1 MSPHEQVVHL
11 HNHSEHSCLDGLSRL
26 KGMCQIAAEQGQD
39 AIALTDHGTLGG
51 AWKFAKAAKEV
62 GIKPIQGCELYLSL
76 GAREERN
83 EEIEPRDDEGDTDAD
98 DDSHGKTTGGGDT
111 KTRRYQHLTVLAG
124 STQGW
129 DSLVRIQSAAHSSFW
144 YKPRAD
150 FDLLARHSEGL
161 IVLTGCLGGPVASKL
176 KRGDYEG
183 ARANLGRLIEAVGK
197 DNVYVEV
204 MDHGIAAERKVTGG
218 LVDLAREFWGPADYE
233 KRVVATNDAHYPRD
247 TDAAA
252 HDAWL
257 AVGVGRKLD
266 DTNRFAFK
274 GTGYFIRSAEQMRG
288 IFDDGNGTG
297 KAVDTT
303 LDIAERC
310 SGDVLP
316 ASELRLPQFP
326 TPQGFT
332 GDAAAYLKHQVRAGA
347 QRRYGAPLPQPVRDR
362 LNFEFTII
370 SDMGLADYFLIVAD
384 IIDAS
389 RKHGVRVGP
398 GRGCLHGDSL
408 VWTEAG
414 YKTIRDVA
422 VGDRVRTHT
431 GAVRPVANTFRY
443 DVDEKLVT
451 LRAFSDGN
459 GVTMTGDHKVLIRRG
474 EYEARPERTK
484 GGAVYSEAITSPL
497 EWVRSDQV
505 SVGDLLCVPR
515 PQATVVSPGV
525 IDVAPLLPPA
535 PAGTTFTV
543 TSTEIIE
550 SYTTNK
556 PYPHSV
562 REVAAALSM
571 SRQVMQGM
579 LARRVPD
586 SGDIIESCANRWG
599 GLLRRRSVRQ
609 MRARDRLVA
618 ELRSRGFATLAD
630 WDRYVGITSTVV
642 VRTPRFIPVNE
653 DLCFLMGA
661 WASNGWLTTDSG
673 RSVGFAERRSTA
685 DDTIALMVK
694 RVWGLGI
701 QVASSTHSDLLQYD
715 VRCAAVRAL
724 FRSFAPDYVM
734 TAQTKHLPDW
744 VLGLSAEHRRSLLD
758 GLWWGDGTISGGRW
772 QYATSSPAL
781 MHQVRDLIWSLGAP
795 AGVDVDVDERT
806 DARPGYANR
815 SIGWRIR
822 TTPKFVAPKA
832 QFGGADE
839 DYIYLRVR
847 AVQASDR
854 ATEVFDLEVPV
865 EHSFMTDSYVVHNS
879 SAGSVTSYCLE
890 IVNVDPLAHGLLFE
904 RFLDPARVGMPDVD
918 IDFDTVGRDWAINY
932 AVTKYGAD
940 RVARIG
946 TFGMARSRQAIKNA
960 ARVLDHVPIGNELS
974 KLVPIVGDGKPMD
987 FDQLDDEDNGSSTA
1001 FRAKVAAS
1009 EEAKAVIELARSFE
1023 GVVAQE
1029 GIHACGVVIADATFD
1044 GLVPLRWDHRK
1055 GAEADT
1061 AVTVWDGKDMDD
1073 AQFLKLDFLGLRN
1086 LDVISEAVRLIEAT
1100 TGEVIDADNPPT
1112 DPTDERV
1119 RTTWAGIRAG
1129 RTAGLFQL
1137 DGSGMTKL
1145 CEQIAPESVA
1155 DLSAIIALYRP
1166 GPLGAKM
1173 DVHYVARKR
1182 GEEDVDYAI
1191 YTADPAEQAVIASV
1205 LNDTYGV
1212 PIYQESLMILGELVA
1227 GFGPAEKNRLR
1238 RAFSKKKRP
1247 EIEAMKV
1254 VFIDGAQAEVID
1266 ERGVVTKMAFAV
1278 STAEKLWETFDASA
1292 EYIFNKCLTGDT
1304 VLPTGVG
1311 EESWELGE
1319 LYRKLST
1326 IDTPGPVCG
1335 WCATVPSVVRGLC
1348 LGCYSWHQ
1356 DFHSADK
1363 GFTLLSYD
1371 AADGRIR
1378 PKRVRDVHHN
1388 GVRDVWRIE
1397 TGEGHVVR
1405 ATAQHR
1411 FLVPLGWVRVSE
1423 LAVGAHIAVDA
1434 GHERAGACHI
1444 VAFDEIVS
1452 ITADGC
1458 ADTYD
1463 VEMDDVGHNF
1473 VANGI
1478 VSHNS
1483 HSVAYGQTAY
1493 ITAYLKA
1500 NWPSQYGAALL
1511 AVTSQ
1516 DDKRQGTLNAL
1527 REEGV
1532 AVAPP
1537 SLRLGGISTLST
1549 EDGTVRL
1556 GMREIKGVGDAARW
1570 IVAERDTGGPFESVR
1585 DLLRRVKVPAT
1596 PGGPLVNNL
1605 GIGAVDGLIEAGALD
1620 EYGPRLGMKM
1630 ALRAER
1636 DSDNVEV
1643 PDMEW
1648 GSLERAARERDRLGL
1663 VLSAHPLVT
1672 LKDQVKIWRPPG
1684 MEGKTRPMSNVPVPV
1699 QKIGAV
1705 DGAEILTLGVLAS
1718 WAERSYSR
1726 GRMANIVLEGSTSA
1740 VECVLWDEQL
1750 LELKADGDLPVVG
1763 SILALRGK
1771 VTVTTVDT
1779 GDEDGGNEERRQVTA
1794 RRVWKVTL
1802 DDDARLAMPAASAH
1816 VPLRRITAI
1825 GVTPAA
1831 PATFP
1836 TTATSPPSEVPT
1848 EPTDTH
1854 RSSPAAAE
1862 NPEPEDTGREV
1873 VRLTLL
1879 LDKTDDAA
1887 TQLSTADWEHVR
1899 EQLFPTYPWRLL
1911 ESRIAETP
1919 GGTDLEVFATP
1930 DGRLELLITVCD
1942 EPVSGDNLVITSQ
1955 SVSG

>member
-1 MSPHEQVVHL
+1 MSPHGQVVHL

-26 KGMCQIAAEQGQD
+26 RGMCQIAAEQGQD

-51 AWKFAKAAKEV
+51 AWKFAKAAKEA

-76 GAREERN
+76 GAREEHN
-83 EEIEPRDDEGDTDAD
+83 EEIEPRDEEGDTDAG
-98 DDSHGKTTGGGDT
+98 DDSHGKTTSGGDT
-111 KTRRYQHLTVLAG
+111 KTRRYQHLTVLAA

-129 DSLVRIQSAAHSSFW
+129 DSLVRIQSGAHGSFW

-150 FDLLARHSEGL
+150 FDLLARHSDGL
-161 IVLTGCLGGPVASKL
+161 IVLTGCLGGPVANKL

-183 ARANLGRLIEAVGK
+183 ARANLGRLVEAVGK

-204 MDHGIAAERKVTGG
+204 MDHGIAVERKVTGG

-257 AVGVGRKLD
+257 AVGVNRKMSD
-266 DTNRFAFK
+266 PNRFAFK
-274 GTGYFIRSAEQMRG
+274 GTGYFIRSAEQMRA

-303 LDIAERC
+303 LDIAQRC

-316 ASELRLPQFP
+316 APHLRLPQFP
-326 TPQGFT
+326 ALAEFT
-332 GDAAAYLKHQVRAGA
+332 GTAADYLKQQVRAGA
-347 QRRYGAPLPQPVRDR
+347 QRRYGSPLPQEVRDR
-362 LNFEFTII
+362 LNFEFEIV

-398 GRGCLHGDSL
+398 GRG
-408 VWTEAG
+408 
-414 YKTIRDVA
+414 
-422 VGDRVRTHT
+422 
-431 GAVRPVANTFRY
+431 
-443 DVDEKLVT
+443 
-451 LRAFSDGN
+451 
-459 GVTMTGDHKVLIRRG
+459 
-474 EYEARPERTK
+474 
-484 GGAVYSEAITSPL
+484 
-497 EWVRSDQV
+497 
-505 SVGDLLCVPR
+505 
-515 PQATVVSPGV
+515 
-525 IDVAPLLPPA
+525 
-535 PAGTTFTV
+535 
-543 TSTEIIE
+543 
-550 SYTTNK
+550 
-556 PYPHSV
+556 
-562 REVAAALSM
+562 
-571 SRQVMQGM
+571 
-579 LARRVPD
+579 
-586 SGDIIESCANRWG
+586 
-599 GLLRRRSVRQ
+599 
-609 MRARDRLVA
+609 
-618 ELRSRGFATLAD
+618 
-630 WDRYVGITSTVV
+630 
-642 VRTPRFIPVNE
+642 
-653 DLCFLMGA
+653 
-661 WASNGWLTTDSG
+661 
-673 RSVGFAERRSTA
+673 
-685 DDTIALMVK
+685 
-694 RVWGLGI
+694 
-701 QVASSTHSDLLQYD
+701 
-715 VRCAAVRAL
+715 
-724 FRSFAPDYVM
+724 
-734 TAQTKHLPDW
+734 
-744 VLGLSAEHRRSLLD
+744 
-758 GLWWGDGTISGGRW
+758 
-772 QYATSSPAL
+772 
-781 MHQVRDLIWSLGAP
+781 
-795 AGVDVDVDERT
+795 
-806 DARPGYANR
+806 
-815 SIGWRIR
+815 
-822 TTPKFVAPKA
+822 
-832 QFGGADE
+832 
-839 DYIYLRVR
+839 
-847 AVQASDR
+847 
-854 ATEVFDLEVPV
+854 
-865 EHSFMTDSYVVHNS
+865 S
-879 SAGSVTSYCLE
+879 SAGALLSYCLE

-904 RFLDPARVGMPDVD
+904 RFLDPARIGMPDVD

-946 TFGMARSRQAIKNA
+946 TFGMALSRQAIKNA
-960 ARVLDHVPIGNELS
+960 ARVLDHVPVGNELS
-974 KLVPIVGDGKPMD
+974 KLVPIVADGKPMD
-987 FDQLDDEDNGSSTA
+987 FDHLDDEDNGSSTA

-1009 EEAKAVIELARSFE
+1009 EEAKTVVELARSFE
-1023 GVVAQE
+1023 GVVSIE
-1029 GIHACGVVIADATFD
+1029 GIHACGVVIADAPFD

-1055 GAEADT
+1055 GAEGDT
-1061 AVTVWDGKDMDD
+1061 AVTAWDGKDMDD
-1073 AQFLKLDFLGLRN
+1073 AGFLKLDFLGLRN
-1086 LDVISEAVRLIEAT
+1086 LDIISAAVRLIEST
-1100 TGEVIDADNPPT
+1100 TGETVDADNPPT

-1137 DGSGMTKL
+1137 DGAGMTRL

-1182 GEEDVDYAI
+1182 GEEDVDYGI
-1191 YTADPAEQAVIASV
+1191 YTPDPAEQAVIASV
-1205 LNDTYGV
+1205 LDDTYGV

-1266 ERGVVTKMAFAV
+1266 ECGVVTKMAFAV

-1304 VLPTGVG
+1304 VLPTGG
-1311 EESWELGE
+1311 AKSWELGE
-1319 LYRKLST
+1319 LYRKLSM

-1335 WCATVPSVVRGLC
+1335 WCAKVPSAVRGLC
-1348 LGCYSWHQ
+1348 RGCYAWHQ

-1378 PKRVRDVHHN
+1378 PKRVKDVHHN

-1527 REEGV
+1527 REEGI

-1537 SLRLGGISTLST
+1537 SLRLGGVSTIST

-1570 IVAERDTGGPFESVR
+1570 IVFERDAGGPFESVA

-1636 DSDNVEV
+1636 DSADVEV

-1672 LKDQVKIWRPPG
+1672 LQDQVKIWRPPG
-1684 MEGKTRPMSNVPVPV
+1684 MAGKTRQMSDTPVAI

-1705 DGAEILTLGVLAS
+1705 DGAEVLTLGVLAR

-1726 GRMANIVLEGSTSA
+1726 GRMANIVLEGSSSA
-1740 VECVLWDEQL
+1740 VDGVLWDEQL

-1779 GDEDGGNEERRQVTA
+1779 GDEDGSSEERRQVTA

-1802 DDDARLAMPAASAH
+1802 DDDARADMPVATAH
-1816 VPLRRITAI
+1816 VPLRSITAI
-1825 GVTPAA
+1825 GVTPPVATTTVTDTPSLSEMPTA
-1831 PATFP
+1831 PP
-1836 TTATSPPSEVPT
+1836 
-1848 EPTDTH
+1848 DTH
-1854 RSSPAAAE
+1854 RSSPAAAAE
-1862 NPEPEDTGREV
+1862 NPAPADTGREA
-1873 VRLTLL
+1873 VRWTLL
-1879 LDKTDDAA
+1879 LDKTNDTAA
-1887 TQLSTADWEHVR
+1887 QLSVAQQELLQ

-1911 ESRIAETP
+1911 ESRVAEAP
-1919 GGTDLEVFATP
+1919 VGTDLEVFTTP
-1930 DGRLELLITVCD
+1930 DGLLELLITVCD
-1942 EPVSGDNLVITSQ
+1942 GPVSGDNLVSSQ
-1955 SVSG
+1955 AHRLMRGMLRQMV

>member
-1 MSPHEQVVHL
+1 MSPHGQVVHL

-26 KGMCQIAAEQGQD
+26 RGMCQIAAEQGQD

-51 AWKFAKAAKEV
+51 AWKFAKAAKEA

-76 GAREERN
+76 GAREEHN
-83 EEIEPRDDEGDTDAD
+83 EEIEPRDEEGDTDAD
-98 DDSHGKTTGGGDT
+98 DDSHGKTTSGGDT
-111 KTRRYQHLTVLAG
+111 KTRRYQHLTVLAA

-129 DSLVRIQSAAHSSFW
+129 DSLVRIQSGAHGSFW

-150 FDLLARHSEGL
+150 FDLLARHSDGL
-161 IVLTGCLGGPVASKL
+161 IVLTGCLGGPVANKL

-183 ARANLGRLIEAVGK
+183 ARANLGRLVEAVGK

-257 AVGVGRKLD
+257 AVGVNRKMSD
-266 DTNRFAFK
+266 PNRFAFK
-274 GTGYFIRSAEQMRG
+274 GTGYFIRSAEQMRA

-303 LDIAERC
+303 LDIAQRC

-316 ASELRLPQFP
+316 APHLRLPQFP
-326 TPQGFT
+326 ALAEFT
-332 GDAAAYLKHQVRAGA
+332 GTAADYLKQQVRAGA
-347 QRRYGAPLPQPVRDR
+347 QRRYGSPLPQEVRDR
-362 LNFEFTII
+362 LNFEFEIV

-398 GRGCLHGDSL
+398 GRG
-408 VWTEAG
+408 
-414 YKTIRDVA
+414 
-422 VGDRVRTHT
+422 
-431 GAVRPVANTFRY
+431 
-443 DVDEKLVT
+443 
-451 LRAFSDGN
+451 
-459 GVTMTGDHKVLIRRG
+459 
-474 EYEARPERTK
+474 
-484 GGAVYSEAITSPL
+484 
-497 EWVRSDQV
+497 
-505 SVGDLLCVPR
+505 
-515 PQATVVSPGV
+515 
-525 IDVAPLLPPA
+525 
-535 PAGTTFTV
+535 
-543 TSTEIIE
+543 
-550 SYTTNK
+550 
-556 PYPHSV
+556 
-562 REVAAALSM
+562 
-571 SRQVMQGM
+571 
-579 LARRVPD
+579 
-586 SGDIIESCANRWG
+586 
-599 GLLRRRSVRQ
+599 
-609 MRARDRLVA
+609 
-618 ELRSRGFATLAD
+618 
-630 WDRYVGITSTVV
+630 
-642 VRTPRFIPVNE
+642 
-653 DLCFLMGA
+653 
-661 WASNGWLTTDSG
+661 
-673 RSVGFAERRSTA
+673 
-685 DDTIALMVK
+685 
-694 RVWGLGI
+694 
-701 QVASSTHSDLLQYD
+701 
-715 VRCAAVRAL
+715 
-724 FRSFAPDYVM
+724 
-734 TAQTKHLPDW
+734 
-744 VLGLSAEHRRSLLD
+744 
-758 GLWWGDGTISGGRW
+758 
-772 QYATSSPAL
+772 
-781 MHQVRDLIWSLGAP
+781 
-795 AGVDVDVDERT
+795 
-806 DARPGYANR
+806 
-815 SIGWRIR
+815 
-822 TTPKFVAPKA
+822 
-832 QFGGADE
+832 
-839 DYIYLRVR
+839 
-847 AVQASDR
+847 
-854 ATEVFDLEVPV
+854 
-865 EHSFMTDSYVVHNS
+865 S
-879 SAGSVTSYCLE
+879 SAGALLSYCLE

-904 RFLDPARVGMPDVD
+904 RFLDPARIGMPDVD

-946 TFGMARSRQAIKNA
+946 TFGMALSRQAIKNA
-960 ARVLDHVPIGNELS
+960 ARVLDHVPVGNELS
-974 KLVPIVGDGKPMD
+974 KLVPIVADGKPMD
-987 FDQLDDEDNGSSTA
+987 FDHLDDEDNGSSTA

-1009 EEAKAVIELARSFE
+1009 EEAKTVVELARSFE
-1023 GVVAQE
+1023 GVVSIE
-1029 GIHACGVVIADATFD
+1029 GIHACGVVIADAPFD

-1055 GAEADT
+1055 GAEGDT
-1061 AVTVWDGKDMDD
+1061 AVTAWDGKDMDD
-1073 AQFLKLDFLGLRN
+1073 AGFLKLDFLGLRN
-1086 LDVISEAVRLIEAT
+1086 LDIISAAVRLIEST
-1100 TGEVIDADNPPT
+1100 TGETVDADNPPT

-1137 DGSGMTKL
+1137 DGAGMTRL

-1182 GEEDVDYAI
+1182 GEEDVDYGI
-1191 YTADPAEQAVIASV
+1191 YTPDPAEQAVIASV
-1205 LNDTYGV
+1205 LDDTYGV

-1266 ERGVVTKMAFAV
+1266 ECGVVTKMAFAV

-1304 VLPTGVG
+1304 VLPTGG
-1311 EESWELGE
+1311 AKSWELGE
-1319 LYRKLST
+1319 LYRKLSM

-1335 WCATVPSVVRGLC
+1335 WCAKVPSAVRGLC
-1348 LGCYSWHQ
+1348 RGCYAWHQ

-1378 PKRVRDVHHN
+1378 PKRVKDVHHN

-1527 REEGV
+1527 REEGI

-1537 SLRLGGISTLST
+1537 SLRLGGVSTIST

-1570 IVAERDTGGPFESVR
+1570 IVFERDAGGPFESVA

-1636 DSDNVEV
+1636 DSADVEV

-1672 LKDQVKIWRPPG
+1672 LQDQVKIWRPPG
-1684 MEGKTRPMSNVPVPV
+1684 MAGKTRQISDTPVAI

-1705 DGAEILTLGVLAS
+1705 DGAEVLTLGVLAR

-1726 GRMANIVLEGSTSA
+1726 GRMANIVLEGSSSA
-1740 VECVLWDEQL
+1740 VDGVLWDEQL

-1779 GDEDGGNEERRQVTA
+1779 GDEDGSSEERRQVTA

-1802 DDDARLAMPAASAH
+1802 DDDARADMPVATAH
-1816 VPLRRITAI
+1816 VPLRSITAI
-1825 GVTPAA
+1825 GVTPPVATTTVTDTPSLSEMPTA
-1831 PATFP
+1831 PP
-1836 TTATSPPSEVPT
+1836 
-1848 EPTDTH
+1848 DTH
-1854 RSSPAAAE
+1854 RSSPAAAAE
-1862 NPEPEDTGREV
+1862 NPAPADTGREA
-1873 VRLTLL
+1873 VRWTLL
-1879 LDKTDDAA
+1879 LDKTNDTAA
-1887 TQLSTADWEHVR
+1887 QLSVAQQELLQ

-1911 ESRIAETP
+1911 ESRVAEAP
-1919 GGTDLEVFATP
+1919 VGTDLEVFTTP
-1930 DGRLELLITVCD
+1930 DGLLELLITVCD
-1942 EPVSGDNLVITSQ
+1942 GPVSGDNLVSSQ
-1955 SVSG
+1955 AP

>member
-1 MSPHEQVVHL
+1 MSPHGQVVHL

-26 KGMCQIAAEQGQD
+26 RGMCQIAAEQGQD

-111 KTRRYQHLTVLAG
+111 KTRRYQHLTVLAA

-150 FDLLARHSEGL
+150 FDLLARHSDGL
-161 IVLTGCLGGPVASKL
+161 IVLTGCLGGPVANKL

-204 MDHGIAAERKVTGG
+204 MDHGIAVERKVTGG

-257 AVGVGRKLD
+257 AVGVNRKMA

-274 GTGYFIRSAEQMRG
+274 GTGYFIRSAEQMRS
-288 IFDDGNGTG
+288 IFDDGNGTT

-303 LDIAERC
+303 LDIAQRC
-310 SGDVLP
+310 SSDVLP
-316 ASELRLPQFP
+316 DSHLRLPQFP

-332 GDAAAYLKHQVRAGA
+332 GNAAAYLKQQVRAGA
-347 QRRYGAPLPQPVRDR
+347 HRRYGSPLPQPVRDR

-370 SDMGLADYFLIVAD
+370 SEMGLADYFLIVAD

-398 GRGCLHGDSL
+398 GRG
-408 VWTEAG
+408 
-414 YKTIRDVA
+414 
-422 VGDRVRTHT
+422 
-431 GAVRPVANTFRY
+431 
-443 DVDEKLVT
+443 
-451 LRAFSDGN
+451 
-459 GVTMTGDHKVLIRRG
+459 
-474 EYEARPERTK
+474 
-484 GGAVYSEAITSPL
+484 
-497 EWVRSDQV
+497 
-505 SVGDLLCVPR
+505 
-515 PQATVVSPGV
+515 
-525 IDVAPLLPPA
+525 
-535 PAGTTFTV
+535 
-543 TSTEIIE
+543 
-550 SYTTNK
+550 
-556 PYPHSV
+556 
-562 REVAAALSM
+562 
-571 SRQVMQGM
+571 
-579 LARRVPD
+579 
-586 SGDIIESCANRWG
+586 
-599 GLLRRRSVRQ
+599 
-609 MRARDRLVA
+609 
-618 ELRSRGFATLAD
+618 
-630 WDRYVGITSTVV
+630 
-642 VRTPRFIPVNE
+642 
-653 DLCFLMGA
+653 
-661 WASNGWLTTDSG
+661 
-673 RSVGFAERRSTA
+673 
-685 DDTIALMVK
+685 
-694 RVWGLGI
+694 
-701 QVASSTHSDLLQYD
+701 
-715 VRCAAVRAL
+715 
-724 FRSFAPDYVM
+724 
-734 TAQTKHLPDW
+734 
-744 VLGLSAEHRRSLLD
+744 
-758 GLWWGDGTISGGRW
+758 
-772 QYATSSPAL
+772 
-781 MHQVRDLIWSLGAP
+781 
-795 AGVDVDVDERT
+795 
-806 DARPGYANR
+806 
-815 SIGWRIR
+815 
-822 TTPKFVAPKA
+822 
-832 QFGGADE
+832 
-839 DYIYLRVR
+839 
-847 AVQASDR
+847 
-854 ATEVFDLEVPV
+854 
-865 EHSFMTDSYVVHNS
+865 S
-879 SAGSVTSYCLE
+879 SAGAVVSYCLE

-932 AVTKYGAD
+932 AVNKYGAD

-960 ARVLDHVPIGNELS
+960 ARVLDYAPIGNELS

-987 FDQLDDEDNGSSTA
+987 FDQLDDEGNGASTA

-1009 EEAKAVIELARSFE
+1009 EEAKSVIELARSFE
-1023 GVVAQE
+1023 GVVSQE
-1029 GIHACGVVIADATFD
+1029 GIHACGVVIADAPFD

-1055 GAEADT
+1055 GAEGDT
-1061 AVTVWDGKDMDD
+1061 AVTAWDGKDMDD

-1086 LDVISEAVRLIEAT
+1086 LDVISEVVRLIEAT
-1100 TGEVIDADNPPT
+1100 TGEVVDADNPPT

-1119 RTTWAGIRAG
+1119 RATWAGIRAG

-1137 DGSGMTKL
+1137 DGAGMTKL

-1182 GEEDVDYAI
+1182 GEQDVDYGI

-1205 LNDTYGV
+1205 LDDTYGV
-1212 PIYQESLMILGELVA
+1212 AIYQESLMILGELVA
-1227 GFGPAEKNRLR
+1227 GFGSAEKNRLR

-1304 VLPTGVG
+1304 LVPTGGAKV
-1311 EESWELGE
+1311 WELGE

-1335 WCATVPSVVRGLC
+1335 WCAKVPSAVRGLC
-1348 LGCYSWHQ
+1348 RGCYAWHQ
-1356 DFHSADK
+1356 KFHHPAK
-1363 GFTLLSYD
+1363 GLTLLSYD
-1371 AADGRIR
+1371 SADGRIR
-1378 PKRVRDVHHN
+1378 PKRVKDVHHN
-1388 GVRDVWRIE
+1388 GVRDVWRVD
-1397 TGEGHVVR
+1397 TADGKSVR
-1405 ATAQHR
+1405 ATAEHR
-1411 FLVPLGWVRVSE
+1411 FRTPRGWTRVRNLTVGDQLLVHGGYEPEKFTEYRTT
-1423 LAVGAHIAVDA
+1423 VGDRRTGGSVYATGPDNAGYVDGGFVKLTEWTQATIVDA
-1434 GHERAGACHI
+1434 CCAECGVQGVRLERAHLNGDRTCNEPENLRWFCVSHHKRYDYLHNARRRRFGRGHAI
-1444 VAFDEIVS
+1444 AESAIVS
-1452 ITADGC
+1452 ITADGR

-1511 AVTSQ
+1511 AVTAQ

-1527 REEGV
+1527 RAEGITV
-1532 AVAPP
+1532 TPP
-1537 SLRLGGISTLST
+1537 SLRLGGVSTT
-1549 EDGTVRL
+1549 TDPDGSVRL

-1570 IVAERDTGGPFESVR
+1570 IVAERDENGPFESVR

-1596 PGGPLVNNL
+1596 PGGPLVQNL
-1605 GIGAVDGLIEAGALD
+1605 GIGAVDGLVEAGALD
-1620 EYGPRLGMKM
+1620 EYGSRLGMKM

-1636 DSDNVEV
+1636 DSDNVAV

-1648 GSLERAARERDRLGL
+1648 GSLERSARERDRLGL
-1663 VLSAHPLVT
+1663 ALSTHPLMA
-1672 LKDQVKIWRPPG
+1672 LKDQIREWRPPG
-1684 MEGKTRPMSNVPVPV
+1684 MHGKTRPMSDIPVAI
-1699 QKIGAV
+1699 QNIGTV

-1726 GRMANIVLEGSTSA
+1726 GRMARITLEGSTSS
-1740 VECVLWDEQL
+1740 VDGVLWDETL
-1750 LELKADGDLPVVG
+1750 LALKTGGDLPVVG
-1763 SILALRGK
+1763 SIVALRGK

-1779 GDEDGGNEERRQVTA
+1779 GDDGGSEERREVT
-1794 RRVWKVTL
+1794 VWQMWKVAL
-1802 DDDARLAMPAASAH
+1802 DDDARVGMPASSSQ
-1816 VPLRRITAI
+1816 VPLRRLTAT
-1825 GVTPAA
+1825 GATA
-1831 PATFP
+1831 PAPITSP
-1836 TTATSPPSEVPT
+1836 TADTSPPPVVPT
-1848 EPTDTH
+1848 EPTDTL

-1862 NPEPEDTGREV
+1862 TPEPVDPEPVNTGREV
-1873 VRLTLL
+1873 VRCSLL
-1879 LDKTDDAA
+1879 LDKTYDAA
-1887 TQLSTADWEHVR
+1887 AQLSSTEWERVH
-1899 EQLFPTYPWRLL
+1899 ELLFPTYPWRQL
-1911 ESRIAETP
+1911 ESRVAETP
-1919 GGTDLEVFATP
+1919 GGTDLEVFTTP
-1930 DGRLELLITVCD
+1930 DGRSE
-1942 EPVSGDNLVITSQ
+1942 LVIT
-1955 SVSG
+1955 VYDGPVPGDNVIITAAP

>member
-1 MSPHEQVVHL
+1 MSPNGQVVHL
-11 HNHSEHSCLDGLSRL
+11 HTHSAHSCLDGLNRL
-26 KGMCQIAAEQGQD
+26 EGMCQIAADQGQD

-51 AWKFAKAAKEV
+51 AWKFAKAAKEA
-62 GIKPIQGCELYLSL
+62 GIKAIQGCELYLSL
-76 GAREERN
+76 GDREEHN
-83 EEIEPRDDEGDTDAD
+83 EEVEPRDEEGDADAD

-111 KTRRYQHLTVLAG
+111 KTRRYQHLTVLAE

-129 DSLVRIQSAAHSSFW
+129 DSLVRIQSAAHDSFW

-150 FDLLARHSEGL
+150 FDLIARHSDGL
-161 IVLTGCLGGPVASKL
+161 IVLTGCLGGPVAGKL

-183 ARANLGRLIEAVGK
+183 ARANLGRLVEAVGK

-233 KRVVATNDAHYPRD
+233 KRVVATNDAHYPREL
-247 TDAAA
+247 DAAA

-257 AVGVGRKLD
+257 AVGVNRKMS

-274 GTGYFIRSAEQMRG
+274 GTGYFIRSAEQMRN

-303 LDIAERC
+303 LDIAQRC

-316 ASELRLPQFP
+316 VSELRLPQFP

-332 GDAAAYLKHQVRAGA
+332 GGAADYLKQQVRAGA
-347 QRRYGAPLPQPVRDR
+347 QRRYGSQLPQPVRDR

-370 SDMGLADYFLIVAD
+370 KDMGLADYFLIVAD

-398 GRGCLHGDSL
+398 GRG
-408 VWTEAG
+408 
-414 YKTIRDVA
+414 
-422 VGDRVRTHT
+422 
-431 GAVRPVANTFRY
+431 
-443 DVDEKLVT
+443 
-451 LRAFSDGN
+451 
-459 GVTMTGDHKVLIRRG
+459 
-474 EYEARPERTK
+474 
-484 GGAVYSEAITSPL
+484 
-497 EWVRSDQV
+497 
-505 SVGDLLCVPR
+505 
-515 PQATVVSPGV
+515 
-525 IDVAPLLPPA
+525 
-535 PAGTTFTV
+535 
-543 TSTEIIE
+543 
-550 SYTTNK
+550 
-556 PYPHSV
+556 
-562 REVAAALSM
+562 
-571 SRQVMQGM
+571 
-579 LARRVPD
+579 
-586 SGDIIESCANRWG
+586 
-599 GLLRRRSVRQ
+599 
-609 MRARDRLVA
+609 
-618 ELRSRGFATLAD
+618 
-630 WDRYVGITSTVV
+630 
-642 VRTPRFIPVNE
+642 
-653 DLCFLMGA
+653 
-661 WASNGWLTTDSG
+661 
-673 RSVGFAERRSTA
+673 
-685 DDTIALMVK
+685 
-694 RVWGLGI
+694 
-701 QVASSTHSDLLQYD
+701 
-715 VRCAAVRAL
+715 
-724 FRSFAPDYVM
+724 
-734 TAQTKHLPDW
+734 
-744 VLGLSAEHRRSLLD
+744 
-758 GLWWGDGTISGGRW
+758 
-772 QYATSSPAL
+772 
-781 MHQVRDLIWSLGAP
+781 
-795 AGVDVDVDERT
+795 
-806 DARPGYANR
+806 
-815 SIGWRIR
+815 
-822 TTPKFVAPKA
+822 
-832 QFGGADE
+832 
-839 DYIYLRVR
+839 
-847 AVQASDR
+847 
-854 ATEVFDLEVPV
+854 
-865 EHSFMTDSYVVHNS
+865 S
-879 SAGSVTSYCLE
+879 SAGSVSSYCLE
-890 IVNVDPLAHGLLFE
+890 IVNVDPLEHGLLFE

-960 ARVLDHVPIGNELS
+960 ARVLDHTPIGNELS

-987 FDQLDDEDNGSSTA
+987 FDQLDDEGNGASTA
-1001 FRAKVAAS
+1001 FRTKVAAS
-1009 EEAKAVIELARSFE
+1009 EEAKAVVELARSFE
-1023 GVVAQE
+1023 GVVSQE
-1029 GIHACGVVIADATFD
+1029 GIHACGVVISNAPFD

-1055 GAEADT
+1055 GAEGDT
-1061 AVTVWDGKDMDD
+1061 AVTAWDGKDMDD

-1100 TGEVIDADNPPT
+1100 TGEVVDADNPPT

-1119 RTTWAGIRAG
+1119 RATWAGIRAG

-1137 DGSGMTKL
+1137 DGAGMTRL

-1155 DLSAIIALYRP
+1155 DLSAIIALFRP

-1205 LNDTYGV
+1205 LDDTYGV
-1212 PIYQESLMILGELVA
+1212 AIYQESLMILGELVA

-1266 ERGVVTKMAFAV
+1266 EHGVVTKMAFAV

-1304 VLPTGVG
+1304 VLPTGG
-1311 EESWELGE
+1311 AKSWELGE
-1319 LYRKLST
+1319 LYRKLTT

-1335 WCATVPSVVRGLC
+1335 WCAKVPSAVRGLC
-1348 LGCYSWHQ
+1348 RGCYAWHQ

-1371 AADGRIR
+1371 AADRRIR
-1378 PKRVRDVHHN
+1378 PKRVKDVHHN

-1537 SLRLGGISTLST
+1537 SLLLGGVSTIST

-1570 IVAERDTGGPFESVR
+1570 IVAERDTGGPFESVA

-1636 DSDNVEV
+1636 DSADVEV

-1672 LKDQVKIWRPPG
+1672 LQDQVKIWRPPG
-1684 MEGKTRPMSNVPVPV
+1684 MAGKTRPMSDSPVAI
-1699 QKIGAV
+1699 QNIGAV
-1705 DGAEILTLGVLAS
+1705 DGAEVLTLGVLAR

-1726 GRMANIVLEGSTSA
+1726 GRMANIVLEGSSSA
-1740 VECVLWDEQL
+1740 VDCVLWDEQL

-1779 GDEDGGNEERRQVTA
+1779 GDEDGSSEERRQVTA

-1802 DDDARLAMPAASAH
+1802 DDDARADMPAASAH
-1816 VPLRRITAI
+1816 VPLRSITAI
-1825 GVTPAA
+1825 GVTP
-1831 PATFP
+1831 PVAT
-1836 TTATSPPSEVPT
+1836 TTVTDTPSPSEMPT
-1848 EPTDTH
+1848 APPDTH
-1854 RSSPAAAE
+1854 RSRPAAAAE
-1862 NPEPEDTGREV
+1862 NPAPVHTGLQA
-1873 VRLTLL
+1873 VRWTLL
-1879 LDKTDDAA
+1879 LDKTNDTAA
-1887 TQLSTADWEHVR
+1887 QLSVAQQELLQ

-1911 ESRIAETP
+1911 ESRVTETP
-1919 GGTDLEVFATP
+1919 GGTDLEVFTAP
-1930 DGRLELLITVCD
+1930 DGLLELLITVCD
-1942 EPVSGDNLVITSQ
+1942 GPVTGDNLVSSQ
-1955 SVSG
+1955 AR

>member
-1 MSPHEQVVHL
+1 MSPHGQVVHL

-26 KGMCQIAAEQGQD
+26 RGMCQIAAEQGQD

-111 KTRRYQHLTVLAG
+111 KTRRYQHLTVLAS

-129 DSLVRIQSAAHSSFW
+129 DSLVRIQSAAHASFW

-150 FDLLARHSEGL
+150 FDLLARHSDGL

-247 TDAAA
+247 ADAAA

-398 GRGCLHGDSL
+398 GRG
-408 VWTEAG
+408 
-414 YKTIRDVA
+414 
-422 VGDRVRTHT
+422 
-431 GAVRPVANTFRY
+431 
-443 DVDEKLVT
+443 
-451 LRAFSDGN
+451 
-459 GVTMTGDHKVLIRRG
+459 
-474 EYEARPERTK
+474 
-484 GGAVYSEAITSPL
+484 
-497 EWVRSDQV
+497 
-505 SVGDLLCVPR
+505 
-515 PQATVVSPGV
+515 
-525 IDVAPLLPPA
+525 
-535 PAGTTFTV
+535 
-543 TSTEIIE
+543 
-550 SYTTNK
+550 
-556 PYPHSV
+556 
-562 REVAAALSM
+562 
-571 SRQVMQGM
+571 
-579 LARRVPD
+579 
-586 SGDIIESCANRWG
+586 
-599 GLLRRRSVRQ
+599 
-609 MRARDRLVA
+609 
-618 ELRSRGFATLAD
+618 
-630 WDRYVGITSTVV
+630 
-642 VRTPRFIPVNE
+642 
-653 DLCFLMGA
+653 
-661 WASNGWLTTDSG
+661 
-673 RSVGFAERRSTA
+673 
-685 DDTIALMVK
+685 
-694 RVWGLGI
+694 
-701 QVASSTHSDLLQYD
+701 
-715 VRCAAVRAL
+715 
-724 FRSFAPDYVM
+724 
-734 TAQTKHLPDW
+734 
-744 VLGLSAEHRRSLLD
+744 
-758 GLWWGDGTISGGRW
+758 
-772 QYATSSPAL
+772 
-781 MHQVRDLIWSLGAP
+781 
-795 AGVDVDVDERT
+795 
-806 DARPGYANR
+806 
-815 SIGWRIR
+815 
-822 TTPKFVAPKA
+822 
-832 QFGGADE
+832 
-839 DYIYLRVR
+839 
-847 AVQASDR
+847 
-854 ATEVFDLEVPV
+854 
-865 EHSFMTDSYVVHNS
+865 S

-1061 AVTVWDGKDMDD
+1061 AVTAWDGKDMDD

-1205 LNDTYGV
+1205 LNDTYGTCVAEGQRVYSATRGLMTPIEDIAVGELVQGVNDEGRHVLAPVTAHNDNGTRPTIKVLFSSGQSLRLTSDHRVLTTRGWVQAGDLTNMDSVAAPWNLLPDDTTACTSSDRREIDSARLLGFLLGDGSITVGSDVYFINSDADLRNAVAAAGLRAFPDSSVAHYPSCKGVGRVRFTGGFRGGVGGSPEGAMLAWLRELGLKTARDVRPRGGTHSRDKFIPTRYLRRNDEVAQALLGALWDCDGRVGNSNNGSPNVAYKTISAQLAEDVRFLLLRFGITSTLTPNHYTNPTGRKETAYNIGVHQTKRFCEVVV
-1212 PIYQESLMILGELVA
+1212 PFMASRYKIDASRLLRAPRYRCQSGSYVPATQIALLPSRIDTSWRGFCRENNLSRSVFRKAFVGAETVSVLAALSGDSEMMRLVGSQWQRVMSVEPQEATRVYDITVEGVHNFVAEGVIVHNCVYQEELMQLGELVA

-1238 RAFSKKKRP
+1238 KAFSKKIRA
-1247 EIEAMKV
+1247 EMEAMRSSFV
-1254 VFIDGAQAEVID
+1254 DGAQAELRD
-1266 ERGVVTKMAFAV
+1266 EHGAVAKMAFAV

-1304 VLPTGVG
+1304 VVPTGG
-1311 EESWELGE
+1311 AKSWHLGE
-1319 LYRKLST
+1319 LYRKLTT

-1335 WCATVPSVVRGLC
+1335 WCAKVPSAVRGLC
-1348 LGCYSWHQ
+1348 PDCYSWHQ

-1371 AADGRIR
+1371 AADGRVR

-1397 TGEGHVVR
+1397 TGEGHVIR
-1405 ATAQHR
+1405 ATAAHR
-1411 FLVPLGWVRVSE
+1411 FLVPLGWARVEE

-1434 GHERAGACHI
+1434 GHERAGAAHV

-1779 GDEDGGNEERRQVTA
+1779 GDEDGGSEERRQVTA

>member
-1 MSPHEQVVHL
+1 
-11 HNHSEHSCLDGLSRL
+11 
-26 KGMCQIAAEQGQD
+26 MCQIAAEQGQD

-150 FDLLARHSEGL
+150 FDLLARHSDGL
-161 IVLTGCLGGPVASKL
+161 IVFTGCLGGPVASKL

-257 AVGVGRKLD
+257 AVGVNRKMA

-326 TPQGFT
+326 ALAEFT
-332 GDAAAYLKHQVRAGA
+332 GTAAAYLKQQVKAGA
-347 QRRYGAPLPQPVRDR
+347 QRRYGSPLPQEVRDR

-398 GRGCLHGDSL
+398 GRG
-408 VWTEAG
+408 
-414 YKTIRDVA
+414 
-422 VGDRVRTHT
+422 
-431 GAVRPVANTFRY
+431 
-443 DVDEKLVT
+443 
-451 LRAFSDGN
+451 
-459 GVTMTGDHKVLIRRG
+459 
-474 EYEARPERTK
+474 
-484 GGAVYSEAITSPL
+484 
-497 EWVRSDQV
+497 
-505 SVGDLLCVPR
+505 
-515 PQATVVSPGV
+515 
-525 IDVAPLLPPA
+525 
-535 PAGTTFTV
+535 
-543 TSTEIIE
+543 
-550 SYTTNK
+550 
-556 PYPHSV
+556 
-562 REVAAALSM
+562 
-571 SRQVMQGM
+571 
-579 LARRVPD
+579 
-586 SGDIIESCANRWG
+586 
-599 GLLRRRSVRQ
+599 
-609 MRARDRLVA
+609 
-618 ELRSRGFATLAD
+618 
-630 WDRYVGITSTVV
+630 
-642 VRTPRFIPVNE
+642 
-653 DLCFLMGA
+653 
-661 WASNGWLTTDSG
+661 
-673 RSVGFAERRSTA
+673 
-685 DDTIALMVK
+685 
-694 RVWGLGI
+694 
-701 QVASSTHSDLLQYD
+701 
-715 VRCAAVRAL
+715 
-724 FRSFAPDYVM
+724 
-734 TAQTKHLPDW
+734 
-744 VLGLSAEHRRSLLD
+744 
-758 GLWWGDGTISGGRW
+758 
-772 QYATSSPAL
+772 
-781 MHQVRDLIWSLGAP
+781 
-795 AGVDVDVDERT
+795 
-806 DARPGYANR
+806 
-815 SIGWRIR
+815 
-822 TTPKFVAPKA
+822 
-832 QFGGADE
+832 
-839 DYIYLRVR
+839 
-847 AVQASDR
+847 
-854 ATEVFDLEVPV
+854 
-865 EHSFMTDSYVVHNS
+865 S
-879 SAGSVTSYCLE
+879 SAGALVSYCLE

-946 TFGMARSRQAIKNA
+946 TFGMALSRQAIKNA
-960 ARVLDHVPIGNELS
+960 ARVLDHVALGNELS
-974 KLVPIVGDGKPMD
+974 KLVPIVADGKPMA
-987 FDQLDDEDNGSSTA
+987 FDHLDDENYGASAA
-1001 FRAKVAAS
+1001 FRAKATATD
-1009 EEAKAVIELARSFE
+1009 EAKAVVELARSFE
-1023 GVVAQE
+1023 GVVSQE
-1029 GIHACGVVIADATFD
+1029 GIHACGVVIADAPFD

-1055 GAEADT
+1055 GAEEDT
-1061 AVTVWDGKDMDD
+1061 AVTAWDGKDMDD
-1073 AQFLKLDFLGLRN
+1073 AGFLKLDFLGLRN
-1086 LDVISEAVRLIEAT
+1086 LDIISAAVRLIEST
-1100 TGEVIDADNPPT
+1100 TGEVVDADNPPT

-1119 RTTWAGIRAG
+1119 RATWAGIRAG

-1137 DGSGMTKL
+1137 DGAGMTRL

-1173 DVHYVARKR
+1173 DEHYVARKR

-1205 LNDTYGV
+1205 LDDTYGV
-1212 PIYQESLMILGELVA
+1212 PIYQEELMQLGELVA

-1238 RAFSKKKRP
+1238 KAFSKKKRP
-1247 EIEAMKV
+1247 EMEAMRSFFV
-1254 VFIDGAQAEVID
+1254 DGAQAELRD
-1266 ERGVVTKMAFAV
+1266 EAGNVVKMVFAV
-1278 STAEKLWETFDASA
+1278 GTAEKLWETFDASA
-1292 EYIFNKCLTGDT
+1292 EYIFNK
-1304 VLPTGVG
+1304 
-1311 EESWELGE
+1311 
-1319 LYRKLST
+1319 
-1326 IDTPGPVCG
+1326 
-1335 WCATVPSVVRGLC
+1335 
-1348 LGCYSWHQ
+1348 
-1356 DFHSADK
+1356 
-1363 GFTLLSYD
+1363 
-1371 AADGRIR
+1371 
-1378 PKRVRDVHHN
+1378 
-1388 GVRDVWRIE
+1388 
-1397 TGEGHVVR
+1397 
-1405 ATAQHR
+1405 
-1411 FLVPLGWVRVSE
+1411 
-1423 LAVGAHIAVDA
+1423 
-1434 GHERAGACHI
+1434 
-1444 VAFDEIVS
+1444 
-1452 ITADGC
+1452 
-1458 ADTYD
+1458 
-1463 VEMDDVGHNF
+1463 
-1473 VANGI
+1473 
-1478 VSHNS
+1478 S

-1511 AVTSQ
+1511 AVTAQ

-1527 REEGV
+1527 RAEGITV
-1532 AVAPP
+1532 TPP
-1537 SLRLGGISTLST
+1537 SLQLGGVSTT
-1549 EDGTVRL
+1549 TAPDGSVRL

-1570 IVAERDTGGPFESVR
+1570 IVAEREENGPFGSVR
-1585 DLLRRVKVPAT
+1585 DLLCRVKVPAT
-1596 PGGPLVNNL
+1596 PGGPLVQNL

-1620 EYGPRLGMKM
+1620 EFGSRLGLRM

-1636 DSDNVEV
+1636 DNGTVAM

-1648 GSLERAARERDRLGL
+1648 GSLERSARERDRLGL
-1663 VLSAHPLVT
+1663 ALSAHPLAA
-1672 LKDQVKIWRPPG
+1672 LKDQIREWRPPG
-1684 MEGKTRPMSNVPVPV
+1684 MAGKTRAMSNVPVAI
-1699 QKIGAV
+1699 QNIGSV
-1705 DGAEILTLGVLAS
+1705 DGAEILTLGVLAG

-1726 GRMANIVLEGSTSA
+1726 GRMARITLEGSTSS
-1740 VECVLWDEQL
+1740 VDGVLWDETL
-1750 LELKADGDLPVVG
+1750 LALKADGDLPAVG
-1763 SILALRGK
+1763 SIVALRGK

-1779 GDEDGGNEERRQVTA
+1779 GDDGDSEDRWEVT
-1794 RRVWKVTL
+1794 VWQMWKVTL